1 MVFYHVGSEGRY
13 KSFEPG
19 LANLGIVVHG
29 QMEKKKSPKKPKT
42 QPLFLKAAM
51 CLELPIKSVHLFFSF
66 KLTHLKCESV
76 IGFKHSQRNKIPHPN
91 CLYIMFDLGEFD
103 IFRMVPSSV

>member
-29 QMEKKKSPKKPKT
+29 QMEKNSPKNPKT
-42 QPLFLKAAM
+42 QPVFLKAAM
-51 CLELPIKSVHLFFSF
+51 CLELPI
-66 KLTHLKCESV
+66 
-76 IGFKHSQRNKIPHPN
+76 
-91 CLYIMFDLGEFD
+91 
-103 IFRMVPSSV
+103 